1 MFEENGTTYQLR
13 NGNDFK
19 IPRFRTVRY
28 GKHSIR
34 YMGPH
39 LWSRLSR
46 DEKNSDTLHSF
57 ISTMRRRDFIF
68 KTVPY
73 VYPDLS

>member
-13 NGNDFK
+13 NENDFK